1 MTHPSSVSRPS
12 LACLLSSPV
21 CRLSSLLRSGSFA
34 GQAVA
39 CQGVALGRSLVCRLA
54 SGFTLVELMVVVAVI
69 SIMLMLLIP
78 NIRTMREKAWSS
90 NCQNNL
96 RQYGIAMNQ
105 YMSDYSGYFI
115 YPGVGVGSTKYLA
128 GGDVGDMSAYDNR
141 AVQGATVGGVVR
153 DYWGNF
159 ISHYL
164 GANVTLAS
172 LSAGEPSVRVCPVIL
187 RELHAVNYFDPLSP
201 GFKGYGEYT
210 DYHTQ
215 AARTFADFESSI
227 GAGYDDDG
235 NLRPDYA
242 TSSESNFLD
251 AAFTTYA
258 INPSKYWQASS
269 NCPANVIAFIDWNA
283 REGWNANLSGLTWPG
298 WYAQACFISVTN
310 LWMFTGTDAAGKAIT
325 KGNAKWADAF
335 WLTEVGFHH
344 LNNKVYGANYVAMDG
359 HVGWIGSNTISI
371 TNFTTGL

>member
-1 MTHPSSVSRPS
+1 MRSDRQNVGEHDQEAGNVYMTHPSSVSRPS

-164 GANVTLAS
+164 GANVKRNESEEKVQRKERAKKS
-172 LSAGEPSVRVCPVIL
+172 EQ
-187 RELHAVNYFDPLSP
+187 RETC
-201 GFKGYGEYT
+201 KKE
-210 DYHTQ
+210 
-215 AARTFADFESSI
+215 E
-227 GAGYDDDG
+227 
-235 NLRPDYA
+235 
-242 TSSESNFLD
+242 
-251 AAFTTYA
+251 
-258 INPSKYWQASS
+258 
-269 NCPANVIAFIDWNA
+269 
-283 REGWNANLSGLTWPG
+283 RE
-298 WYAQACFISVTN
+298 
-310 LWMFTGTDAAGKAIT
+310 K
-325 KGNAKWADAF
+325 
-335 WLTEVGFHH
+335 
-344 LNNKVYGANYVAMDG
+344 
-359 HVGWIGSNTISI
+359 
-371 TNFTTGL
+371 